1 MHYIIGSVISMSR
14 SPKWR
19 RGYTTDSSQANGKA
33 IDATSGCSLLWGPA
47 NTTGWSGS
55 LVPKKNKRNERERE
69 RGGGSLPFK
78 LERDCVAT
86 LTMPLQMH
94 NVIATRK
101 RKYKRKTYLPDE
113 YWRGTFVSLLLLR
126 YPRYYWQSTTCAI
139 ILPLP
144 LYIASSMP
152 LPQTCTPKVQPTG
165 LRFFVSRAAS
175 REQERHIKI
184 NTATASAAAPVTPR
198 ETQPSKPI
206 TQFRHYRHEGSIREW
221 KWKKE
226 RKAPKMFTQK

>member
-1 MHYIIGSVISMSR
+1 MSTGPPERKGSVGIEVGERKCISYRIQVPNCPSIISLKMHYIIGSVISMSR

-33 IDATSGCSLLWGPA
+33 IDATSGCSLLRGPA

-113 YWRGTFVSLLLLR
+113 Y
-126 YPRYYWQSTTCAI
+126 
-139 ILPLP
+139 
-144 LYIASSMP
+144 
-152 LPQTCTPKVQPTG
+152 
-165 LRFFVSRAAS
+165 
-175 REQERHIKI
+175 
-184 NTATASAAAPVTPR
+184 
-198 ETQPSKPI
+198 
-206 TQFRHYRHEGSIREW
+206 
-221 KWKKE
+221 
-226 RKAPKMFTQK
+226 